1 MRTVKCYNIVHNAL
15 MISTVHPL
23 PSLLFFIR
31 LENSPLLTN
40 PCILFLFFFLFVF
53 FAFIL
58 CLEDVFFKF
67 YFCNSFFGFLS
78 NNALLT
84 LMVPYASDVA
94 LLVVVNSSGNVTFC
108 RMGDLT
114 SLIKAQLQI
123 NSRLLG
129 V

>member
-40 PCILFLFFFLFVF
+40 PCILFF

-58 CLEDVFFKF
+58 CLEDIFLNFIFVIP
-67 YFCNSFFGFLS
+67 FGFLS

-94 LLVVVNSSGNVTFC
+94 LLVVVNSSGNVTFVVWV
-108 RMGDLT
+108 
-114 SLIKAQLQI
+114 I
-123 NSRLLG
+123 
-129 V
+129 